1 MTRLF
6 FYLVD
11 ASEMNNPYYILIALS
26 VLVIVS
32 YLFNIIATRLRIPS
46 VILLLATGIGLQYVV
61 KETGY
66 IVPDFKILL
75 ELLGITGLIFIVLEG
90 TLDLKLERRKLP
102 LIGKSILAALLILC
116 ATATVISLIFIEF
129 LEMPVRNAVVYAVP
143 LGVISSA
150 IAIPSVQKLLPE
162 QKEFIV
168 YESTFSDIMGIMA
181 FNYVVLDNVLSG
193 QAVLDFFI
201 DFFIILGVSFVSTAF
216 LLVVLNYT
224 RSHVKFYL
232 IFAVLILVYS
242 LSKMFHLPS
251 LLLILIFGLMLNNA
265 GLYIKGKLA
274 RYLQLERLTP
284 ITEELKLITAETAF
298 IIRTFFFVLFGF
310 SINLLLLN
318 DEQVLI
324 VGSLIILTIIV
335 MRLVFLRFISHSNL
349 FPGIFIAPRGLIT
362 IVLFYSIPAH
372 LESPLFN
379 EGILLFVIIVSS
391 LLMMIGLIITKTNY
405 RENVNELNT

>member
-1 MTRLF
+1 
-6 FYLVD
+6 
-11 ASEMNNPYYILIALS
+11 MNNPYYILIALS

-32 YLFNIIATRLRIPS
+32 YVFNILSSKLRIPS
-46 VILLLATGIGLQYVV
+46 VILLLATGIFLNYAA
-61 KETGY
+61 KEFDY
-66 IVPDFKILL
+66 EVPDFRILL

-90 TLDLKLERRKLP
+90 TLDLKLEQKKLP
-102 LIGKSILAALLILC
+102 VIRKSILSATLILC
-116 ATATVISLIFIEF
+116 ATAGIICYIFMEF
-129 LEMPVRNAVVYAVP
+129 LSLPLRNAIVYAVP

-150 IAIPSVQKLLPE
+150 IAIPSVHKLLPE

-168 YESTFSDIMGIMA
+168 YESTFSDIIGIMV

-193 QAVLDFFI
+193 AAVLKFFT
-201 DFFIILGVSFVSTAF
+201 DLLIIMGVSFASTAF

-265 GLYIKGKLA
+265 KLYIKGRLA
-274 RYLQLERLTP
+274 RYLQIERLAV
-284 ITEELKLITAETAF
+284 INRELKLITAETAF

-310 SINLLLLN
+310 SINLQLLN
-318 DEQVLI
+318 DSTVLL
-324 VGSLIILTIIV
+324 VGSLIILTITV
-335 MRLVFLRFISHSNL
+335 TRFVFLRFISHANL

-362 IVLFYSIPAH
+362 IVLFYSIPAG
-372 LESPLFN
+372 LQTSLFN
-379 EGILLFVIIVSS
+379 EGILFFVIIVSS
-391 LLMMIGLIITKTNY
+391 LLMMAGLLVTKTNY
-405 RENVNELNT
+405 KETMNELNT

>member
-1 MTRLF
+1 M
-6 FYLVD
+6 
-11 ASEMNNPYYILIALS
+11 IALS

-32 YLFNIIATRLRIPS
+32 YVFNILSSKLRIPS
-46 VILLLATGIGLQYVV
+46 VILLLATGIFLNYAA
-61 KETGY
+61 KEFDY
-66 IVPDFKILL
+66 EVPDFRILL

-90 TLDLKLERRKLP
+90 TLDLKLEQKKLP
-102 LIGKSILAALLILC
+102 VIRKSILSATLILC
-116 ATATVISLIFIEF
+116 ATAGIICYIFMEF
-129 LEMPVRNAVVYAVP
+129 LSLPLRNAIVYAVP

-150 IAIPSVQKLLPE
+150 IAIPSVHKLLPE

-168 YESTFSDIMGIMA
+168 YESTFSDIIGIMV

-193 QAVLDFFI
+193 AAVLKFFT
-201 DFFIILGVSFVSTAF
+201 DLLIIMGVSFASTAF

-265 GLYIKGKLA
+265 KLYIKGRLA
-274 RYLQLERLTP
+274 RYLQIERLAV
-284 ITEELKLITAETAF
+284 INRELKLITAETAF

-310 SINLLLLN
+310 SINLQLLN
-318 DEQVLI
+318 DSTVLL
-324 VGSLIILTIIV
+324 VGSLIILTITV
-335 MRLVFLRFISHSNL
+335 TRFVFLRFISHANL

-362 IVLFYSIPAH
+362 IVLFYSIPAG
-372 LESPLFN
+372 LQTSLFN
-379 EGILLFVIIVSS
+379 EGILFFVIIVSS
-391 LLMMIGLIITKTNY
+391 LLMMAGLLVTKTNY
-405 RENVNELNT
+405 KETMNELNT